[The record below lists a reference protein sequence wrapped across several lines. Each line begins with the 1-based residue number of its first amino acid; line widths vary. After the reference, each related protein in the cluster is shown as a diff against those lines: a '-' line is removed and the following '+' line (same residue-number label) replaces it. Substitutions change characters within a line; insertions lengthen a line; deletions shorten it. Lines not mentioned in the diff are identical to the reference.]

1 MGNGVQVILERADGL
16 ENARAGSIGGI
27 EIGTW
32 LFRMRKPARDLKLVQ
47 KGLVTKA

>member
-1 MGNGVQVILERADGL
+1 MHERVRS
-16 ENARAGSIGGI
+16 EVMTV